1 MTDAVCRSC
10 ARPLAGRDGRAG
22 RSSVYCSAACRQK
35 AYRERRAA
43 PDGTVRGL
51 IEDVGRQVEALVPQP
66 PSVFYAGV
74 SDLAASVGRLR
85 RIARVARDTAQ
96 DDSVTRT
103 AVTKEAGSPS
113 PAVRPATGDAAAPHT
128 TGPRTGDPHPPA
140 PRTGDPHPSA
150 PRTAPDET
158 SRTRDSVTGDSVP
171 RAAVPRDSAARDSV
185 TRAAVTH
192 DSVPQDTV
200 TQDTVTQDS
209 RTQTPQEQVRLGES
223 DFAALVEP
231 YRREL
236 RVHCYRMAGS
246 YDDAEDLVQ
255 ETFLRAWRARDGFA
269 GRASVRTWLY
279 RIATNTCLDFQRRTA
294 RRPRRY
300 EPLPGMNHGS
310 AEPPARITWL
320 QPYPDEELP
329 SADEQPDALAV
340 SRETME
346 LVLLAAIQH
355 LPPRQRAVLLLRDL
369 VGLSAVETA
378 QALEMT
384 PASVNS
390 GLQRARP
397 ALRDRMPRRRSDW
410 TAEADARER
419 AVLGRYMAAAES
431 LDLGAF
437 TDLLSEDIRLTMPP
451 NPYWFVGRA
460 AITEFLSISLDPAS
474 PLFLGHWRH
483 LPARANGQL
492 AAGGYVRRPGTTVY
506 RAQVLDVLRIEGDR
520 VVEITSFEPHLF
532 PAFGLPL
539 RLPADR

>member
-10 ARPLAGRDGRAG
+10 AKPLAGRAGRTG

-43 PDGTVRGL
+43 PVDTARGL
-51 IEDVGRQVEALVPQP
+51 IEEVGRQVEALVPQP
-66 PSVFYAGV
+66 PSVFYSGV
-74 SDLAASVGRLR
+74 TDLASSVGRLR
-85 RIARVARDTAQ
+85 RIARVARDTAN
-96 DDSVTRT
+96 DDSVTR
-103 AVTKEAGSPS
+103 ADVTKEPGSPV
-113 PAVRPATGDAAAPHT
+113 PGDEPATADHDAPQAT
-128 TGPRTGDPHPPA
+128 A
-140 PRTGDPHPSA
+140 PRTS
-150 PRTAPDET
+150 PDQG
-158 SRTRDSVTGDSVP
+158 SGP
-171 RAAVPRDSAARDSV
+171 RDSV
-185 TRAAVTH
+185 TRPPAGRTSAGRTSVTRTPAGQQAVTQP
-192 DSVPQDTV
+192 SVTRTSV
-200 TQDTVTQDS
+200 TQGS
-209 RTQTPQEQVRLGES
+209 GPHAALGES

-255 ETFLRAWRARDGFA
+255 ETFLRAWRARDDFA

-294 RRPRRY
+294 RRPQRY

-320 QPYPDEELP
+320 QPYPDEDLP
-329 SADEQPDALAV
+329 SADDQPDALAV

-346 LVLLAAIQH
+346 LVFLAAIQH
-355 LPPRQRAVLLLRDL
+355 LPPRQRAVLVLRDVL
-369 VGLSAVETA
+369 GLSAAETA
-378 QALEMT
+378 EALEMT
-384 PASVNS
+384 VASVNS
-390 GLQRARP
+390 ALQRARP
-397 ALRDRMPRRRSDW
+397 TLRDRLPRRRTEW
-410 TAEADARER
+410 TAEAGARER
-419 AVLGRYMAAAES
+419 EVLGRYMAAAES
-431 LDLGAF
+431 LDLAAF

-460 AITEFLSISLDPAS
+460 ALTEFLGISLDPAS

-520 VVEITSFEPHLF
+520 IVEITSFEPHLF